1 MQPHPQ
7 IVQGGMGVGVSGWR
21 LARAVASTG
30 QLGVVSGTA
39 LDVTLARHLWRGDP
53 DGPYRRALDHFPDPQ
68 VARHIVDRYHRPTGT
83 GDATFP
89 SVPQH
94 TLRPPRT
101 LLQLAVAA
109 SFVEVFLAKEGH
121 DGLVGI
127 NLLEKIQLPTLP
139 TLYGAMLAGVDYV
152 FMGAGIPA
160 RIPAVLDQLADH
172 QEVSLPVAVAGVA
185 QSDARGFAAT
195 LDPPDLIAAGPT
207 RLHRPFFAAIVS
219 SLTLAKYLQGVS
231 SGAPDGFVVEMP
243 SAGGHNA
250 PPRGRMRLSDD
261 GEPVY
266 GPRDAIDVAAI
277 AALGRPFWLAG
288 GQARAEALSSA
299 VAAGAT
305 GIQVGTAFAFCD
317 ESGVEAELRQAVL
330 ASAVAG
336 DASVVTDPFASPTGY
351 PFKTVPHEGTIADP
365 QVYAARERRCDL
377 GYLREPY
384 LREDDLVGYRCPSEP
399 VDDYVAKGGDPNA
412 TAQRQCL
419 CNGLVATIGLGQTR
433 ADGYEE
439 PPLVT
444 AGDDLTELERFLAP
458 GATSYGAADVVA
470 HLLGAG

>member
-1 MQPHPQ
+1 MRPHPQ

-21 LARAVASTG
+21 LARAVATAG

-53 DGPYRRALDHFPDPQ
+53 GGHHRRALGHLPDQ
-68 VARHIVDRYHRPTGT
+68 RAARRIIDRYHRPA
-83 GDATFP
+83 GDGGATFP

-101 LLQLAVAA
+101 LTELAVAA

-160 RIPAVLDQLADH
+160 RIPAILDQLADH
-172 QEVSLPVAVAGVA
+172 QRVSLPVTVGGVQHA
-185 QSDARGFAAT
+185 DTRAFATT
-195 LDPPDLIAAGPT
+195 LDPADLVEAGMAP
-207 RLHRPFFAAIVS
+207 LHRPFFAAIVS

-231 SGAPDGFVVEMP
+231 SGPPDGFVVEMP

-250 PPRGRMRLSDD
+250 PPRGRLRLSDE

-266 GPRDAIDVAAI
+266 GARDEVDIDAI

-288 GQARAEALSSA
+288 GHARREALA
-299 VAAGAT
+299 GALDAGAT
-305 GIQVGTAFAFCD
+305 GIQIGTAFAFCD
-317 ESGVEAELRQAVL
+317 ESGIEDGLRRQVL
-330 ASAVAG
+330 ASVSSDRATVL
-336 DASVVTDPFASPTGY
+336 TDPFASPTGY
-351 PFKTVPHEGTIADP
+351 PFKTVPHAGTIADP
-365 QVYAARERRCDL
+365 DVYAARERRCDL

-384 LREDDLVGYRCPSEP
+384 LRDDDIVGYRCPSEP
-399 VDDYVAKGGDPNA
+399 VEDYVAKGGDHDA
-412 TAQRQCL
+412 TRGRQCL

-439 PPLVT
+439 PALLT
-444 AGDDLTELERFLAP
+444 AGDDLVGLDRFLRP
-458 GATSYGAADVVA
+458 GATSYGAADVIA
-470 HLLGAG
+470 HVQG